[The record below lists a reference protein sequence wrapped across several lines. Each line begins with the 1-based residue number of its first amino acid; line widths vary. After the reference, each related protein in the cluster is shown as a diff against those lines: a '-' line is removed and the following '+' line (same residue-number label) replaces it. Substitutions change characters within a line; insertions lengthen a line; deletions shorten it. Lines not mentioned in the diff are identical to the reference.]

1 MALGIAVLFFSCILP
16 SSAMAIPQFTDTGI
30 PDSTDAGQPIQIWVN
45 ITSDVPIKEVLLYYK
60 NPTTGQEYY
69 EIMALSEGN
78 TTNGRWIFGIPSQS
92 WKGKVECRITAWDN
106 ASASTQYN
114 AIIEIIGDDP
124 PKPFPWNWV
133 LIIAFLGVALVVT
146 ELVFKPGLYRAT
158 GREKAK
164 ALEEE
169 DRRREQE
176 ESEKET

>member
-1 MALGIAVLFFSCILP
+1 MSLLKRFC
-16 SSAMAIPQFTDTGI
+16 FTTR
-30 PDSTDAGQPIQIWVN
+30 TQQLARN
-45 ITSDVPIKEVLLYYK
+45 IMKLW
-60 NPTTGQEYY
+60 
-69 EIMALSEGN
+69 LSRRE
-78 TTNGRWIFGIPSQS
+78 TNGRWIFGIPSQS